1 MSRPK
6 SKFLEYLS
14 PAGAAIVLICFFLP
28 WLRVSCGAKRIILRG
43 SSMGG
48 IFWLVFVSAAIILVS
63 YLYFK
68 KRGKTEHA
76 RFFFL
81 IGSVVALGIII
92 YKYIA
97 VALNPDI
104 PFYIPERMIGFELK
118 LGALGTII
126 GLLMVLAGGIL
137 PGAKEGKSL
146 KTDDEQ

>member
-1 MSRPK
+1 MWRPK
-6 SKFLEYLS
+6 SKYLEYLS

-28 WLRVSCGAKRIILRG
+28 WLHVSCGAKKMILRG

-48 IFWLVFVSAAIILVS
+48 IFWLVFASAVLILAA

-68 KRGKTEHA
+68 KRGKAEHA

-81 IGSVVALGIII
+81 IGSITALVILI
-92 YKYIA
+92 YKYIT

-118 LGALGTII
+118 PGALGTIL
-126 GLLMVLAGGIL
+126 GLLMAFGGGIIL
-137 PGAKEGKSL
+137 GAKPGHSRKN
-146 KTDDEQ
+146 DYEQ